1 MFGKLWQHNPCDQMD
16 NFLLGNLIL
25 TFTLRQVSL
34 LGYGCVKTTF
44 YFVLYDFCNYL
55 WWLFCTNGNYCM
67 LHIRNLA
74 WISVNIG
81 YRLRIKLKAP
91 FSVIIVGLLN

>member
-44 YFVLYDFCNYL
+44 YLLIAIV
-55 WWLFCTNGNYCM
+55 
-67 LHIRNLA
+67 H
-74 WISVNIG
+74 NIFINEH
-81 YRLRIKLKAP
+81 RVDRFIDLQ
-91 FSVIIVGLLN
+91 S